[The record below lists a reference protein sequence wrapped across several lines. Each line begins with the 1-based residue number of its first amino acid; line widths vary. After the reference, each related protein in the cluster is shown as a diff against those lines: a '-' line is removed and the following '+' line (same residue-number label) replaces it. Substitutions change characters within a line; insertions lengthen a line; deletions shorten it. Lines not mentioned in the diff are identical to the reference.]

1 MEKYFNKIV
10 KISKIFIKN
19 YFSSDLS
26 LLASNLTYMML
37 LTIFPFFAIVL
48 GISKG
53 FGLDEIILKQL
64 TSLVNQNE
72 TMLNYIID
80 VTNNIINTAKGG
92 ILTGLGVIILVYS
105 VISMLNLLEDTFNN
119 IWNVKDSRSYK
130 DKLISYI
137 AIVFIAPLFIF
148 LIIASSSFI
157 LNILMKYF
165 GNIPF
170 IAQITVKILNGLL
183 SIIFILGVFV
193 LIPNKRVQ
201 FIPALIG
208 SMLTY
213 AGLIITYNLYMLLQ
227 TSISNYNLIYGSLAF
242 VPIFL
247 IWIKYV
253 WTVILIGSQ
262 ITYRIQTSREFVE
275 ERYTLSLSSQKRLGL
290 YLMYILIERFEN
302 DEDPYTITD
311 LKIRTSL
318 PKSVIRE
325 GIRVLQSLVLIN
337 EVFDS
342 KLNVTYY
349 QINKNPDVLNVETLN
364 NMIEG
369 YSIDDNDIYSLM
381 NDDKKEEYD
390 RIINEIIFE
399 NKKLVKDI

>member
-1 MEKYFNKIV
+1 MEKYFKKIV

-64 TSLVNQNE
+64 TSLVNRNE
-72 TMLNYIID
+72 TMLNYVID

-119 IWNVKDSRSYK
+119 IWNVKDRRSYK

-208 SMLTY
+208 SILTY

-262 ITYRIQTSREFVE
+262 ITYSIQTSREFVE

-290 YLMYILIERFEN
+290 YLMYILIVRFEN

-325 GIRVLQSLVLIN
+325 GIRILQSLVLIN

-369 YSIDDNDIYSLM
+369 YSIDDNEIYSLM
-381 NDDKKEEYD
+381 NDDKKEEYEK
-390 RIINEIIFE
+390 IINEIIFE

>member
-213 AGLIITYNLYMLLQ
+213 VGLIITYNLYMLLQ

-262 ITYRIQTSREFVE
+262 ITYSIQTSREFVE

>member
-72 TMLNYIID
+72 TMLNYVIN

-208 SMLTY
+208 SILTY

-262 ITYRIQTSREFVE
+262 ITYSIQTSREFVE

-325 GIRVLQSLVLIN
+325 GIRILQSLVLIN

-369 YSIDDNDIYSLM
+369 YSIDDSEIYSLM
-381 NDDKKEEYD
+381 NDDKKEEYEK
-390 RIINEIIFE
+390 IINEIIFE
-399 NKKLVKDI
+399 NKKLIKDI

>member
-64 TSLVNQNE
+64 TSLVNRNE
-72 TMLNYIID
+72 TMLNYVID

-157 LNILMKYF
+157 LNIW
-165 GNIPF
+165 
-170 IAQITVKILNGLL
+170 
-183 SIIFILGVFV
+183 S
-193 LIPNKRVQ
+193 
-201 FIPALIG
+201 
-208 SMLTY
+208 
-213 AGLIITYNLYMLLQ
+213 
-227 TSISNYNLIYGSLAF
+227 
-242 VPIFL
+242 
-247 IWIKYV
+247 IKYN
-253 WTVILIGSQ
+253 I
-262 ITYRIQTSREFVE
+262 YFR
-275 ERYTLSLSSQKRLGL
+275 
-290 YLMYILIERFEN
+290 
-302 DEDPYTITD
+302 
-311 LKIRTSL
+311 
-318 PKSVIRE
+318 SVC
-325 GIRVLQSLVLIN
+325 VN
-337 EVFDS
+337 
-342 KLNVTYY
+342 T
-349 QINKNPDVLNVETLN
+349 
-364 NMIEG
+364 
-369 YSIDDNDIYSLM
+369 
-381 NDDKKEEYD
+381 
-390 RIINEIIFE
+390 
-399 NKKLVKDI
+399 

>member
-64 TSLVNQNE
+64 TSLVNRNE
-72 TMLNYIID
+72 TMLNYVID

-208 SMLTY
+208 SILTY

-253 WTVILIGSQ
+253 WTVILIGFQ
-262 ITYRIQTSREFVE
+262 ITYSIQTSREFVE

-325 GIRVLQSLVLIN
+325 GIRILQSLVLIN

-369 YSIDDNDIYSLM
+369 YSIDDNEIYSLM
-381 NDDKKEEYD
+381 NDDKKEEYEK
-390 RIINEIIFE
+390 IINEIIFE

>member
-72 TMLNYIID
+72 TMLNYVID

-119 IWNVKDSRSYK
+119 IWNVKDRRSYK

-208 SMLTY
+208 SILTY
-213 AGLIITYNLYMLLQ
+213 VGLIITYNLYMLLQ
-227 TSISNYNLIYGSLAF
+227 ISISNYNLIYGSLAF

-262 ITYRIQTSREFVE
+262 ITYSIQTSREFVE

-325 GIRVLQSLVLIN
+325 GIRILQSLVLIN

-369 YSIDDNDIYSLM
+369 YSIDDNEIYSLM
-381 NDDKKEEYD
+381 NDDKKGEYD

>member
-64 TSLVNQNE
+64 TSLVNRNE
-72 TMLNYIID
+72 TMLNYVID

-208 SMLTY
+208 SILTY

-262 ITYRIQTSREFVE
+262 ITYSIQTSREFVE

-290 YLMYILIERFEN
+290 YLMYILIVRFEN

-325 GIRVLQSLVLIN
+325 GIRILQSLVLIN

-369 YSIDDNDIYSLM
+369 YSIDDNEIYSLM
-381 NDDKKEEYD
+381 NDDKKEEYEK
-390 RIINEIIFE
+390 IINEIIFE

>member
-64 TSLVNQNE
+64 TSLVNRNE
-72 TMLNYIID
+72 TMLNYVID

-208 SMLTY
+208 SILTY

-262 ITYRIQTSREFVE
+262 ITYSIQTSREFVE

-325 GIRVLQSLVLIN
+325 GIRILQSLVLIN

-369 YSIDDNDIYSLM
+369 YSIDDNEIYSLM
-381 NDDKKEEYD
+381 NDDKKEEYEK
-390 RIINEIIFE
+390 IINEIIFE

>member
-262 ITYRIQTSREFVE
+262 ITYSIQTSREFVE

>member
-64 TSLVNQNE
+64 TSLVNRNE
-72 TMLNYIID
+72 TMLNYVID

-119 IWNVKDSRSYK
+119 IWNVKDSRNYK

-208 SMLTY
+208 SILTY
-213 AGLIITYNLYMLLQ
+213 AGLIIIYNLYMLLQ

-262 ITYRIQTSREFVE
+262 ITYSIQTSREFVE
-275 ERYTLSLSSQKRLGL
+275 ERYTLSLSSKKRLGL

-369 YSIDDNDIYSLM
+369 YSIDDNEIYSLM
-381 NDDKKEEYD
+381 NDDKKEEYEK
-390 RIINEIIFE
+390 IINEIIFE

>member
-1 MEKYFNKIV
+1 M
-10 KISKIFIKN
+10 
-19 YFSSDLS
+19 
-26 LLASNLTYMML
+26 
-37 LTIFPFFAIVL
+37 
-48 GISKG
+48 
-53 FGLDEIILKQL
+53 
-64 TSLVNQNE
+64 
-72 TMLNYIID
+72 
-80 VTNNIINTAKGG
+80 
-92 ILTGLGVIILVYS
+92 
-105 VISMLNLLEDTFNN
+105 
-119 IWNVKDSRSYK
+119 
-130 DKLISYI
+130 
-137 AIVFIAPLFIF
+137 
-148 LIIASSSFI
+148 
-157 LNILMKYF
+157 
-165 GNIPF
+165 
-170 IAQITVKILNGLL
+170 
-183 SIIFILGVFV
+183 

-262 ITYRIQTSREFVE
+262 ITYSIQTSREFVE

>member
-64 TSLVNQNE
+64 TSLVNRNE
-72 TMLNYIID
+72 TMLNYVID

-208 SMLTY
+208 SILTY

-262 ITYRIQTSREFVE
+262 ITYSIQTSREFVE
-275 ERYTLSLSSQKRLGL
+275 ERYTLSLSSKKRLGL

-325 GIRVLQSLVLIN
+325 GIRILQSLVLIN

-369 YSIDDNDIYSLM
+369 YSIDDNEIYSLM
-381 NDDKKEEYD
+381 NDDKKEEYEK
-390 RIINEIIFE
+390 IINEIIFE